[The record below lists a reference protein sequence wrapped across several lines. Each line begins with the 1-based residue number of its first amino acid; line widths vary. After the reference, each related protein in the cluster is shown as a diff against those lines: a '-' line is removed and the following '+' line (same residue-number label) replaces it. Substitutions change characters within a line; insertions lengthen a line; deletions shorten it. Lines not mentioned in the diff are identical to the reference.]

1 MQRGLSLLELLIVL
15 ALTGMLAAIAYP
27 SYQASLRSA
36 ARSEVVALLH
46 DAAQRLERH
55 YAITG
60 RYVDTE
66 QRQVALPAGTS
77 YYRLSAQRH
86 TTGFT
91 LLAARRPQAVMA
103 NDACGDF
110 QLDHAGG
117 RANPGGEHSGQ
128 ACWGS

>member
-1 MQRGLSLLELLIVL
+1 MQRGLSLIELLIVL

-27 SYQASLRSA
+27 SYQASLRNA

-46 DAAQRLERH
+46 DAALRLERH

-60 RYVDTE
+60 QYADTE
-66 QRQVALPAGTS
+66 QREVALPDGTS

-86 TTGFT
+86 ATGFT
-91 LLAARRPQAVMA
+91 LLVARRPQAMMA

-110 QLDHAGG
+110 QLNHTGA
-117 RANPGGEHSGQ
+117 RSNPGGEHNGQ

>member
-27 SYQASLRSA
+27 SYQASLRNA

-46 DAAQRLERH
+46 DAALRLERH

-60 RYVDTE
+60 RYADTE
-66 QRQVALPAGTS
+66 QRQVALPDGTL

-86 TTGFT
+86 ATGFT
-91 LLAARRPQAVMA
+91 LLVVRRPQAMMA

-110 QLDHAGG
+110 QLDHTGG
-117 RANPGGEHSGQ
+117 RTNPGGERNGQ